1 MTKTV
6 TRLIHRPERQFEWP
20 GFVRLMMLGIVGAM
34 ILSHIAFGQTPAVLS
49 SFHVVDV
56 KNRGDIRPP
65 VITGLF
71 YDAARDILITAGD
84 DHTIRV
90 FKQPGDQQLV
100 TLKGEGWIYGL
111 ALDPTGQYL
120 AAVDDRGL
128 LTVWK
133 WESGQQLYRL
143 PLSSAALRTVTFHP
157 GGQWLAVAGFEPRLF
172 LVETLTGRRIANLS
186 GERDVRQ
193 VVFSK
198 DGSLLA
204 AAGGSGKVL
213 LWETRGLQKWA
224 EIPTS
229 SRRLHAVAFS
239 PDGRVLAAGGEDSTV
254 SLWQLDSQP
263 IQRAGHFKL
272 PDGFVTSLTF
282 CENGQQLA
290 AGTTRN
296 VIHLWDL
303 LTTKEL
309 AQLQGHTGTISCLTW
324 TPERSLLSSGSFDTT
339 VRFWRLPPGTA
350 VSERVPTTQED
361 DVVRQ

>member
-6 TRLIHRPERQFEWP
+6 RRLIHRPKQPFQRP
-20 GFVRLMMLGIVGAM
+20 GLMGLLTLGVVGAV
-34 ILSHIAFGQTPAVLS
+34 ILSSMAFGQTPAVLS

-71 YDAARDILITAGD
+71 YDATRDILITAGD

-100 TLKGEGWIYGL
+100 TLKAEGWVYGL
-111 ALDPTGQYL
+111 TLDPTGRYL

-128 LTVWK
+128 LTVWQ

-143 PLSSAALRTVTFHP
+143 PLSSAALRTVTFYP
-157 GGQWLAVAGFEPRLF
+157 GGQWLAAAGFEPRIF
-172 LVETLTGRRIANLS
+172 VVETLTGRRIANLTAD
-186 GERDVRQ
+186 RDLRQ

-198 DGSLLA
+198 NGSLLA

-213 LWETRGLQKWA
+213 LWETHGLQKWA
-224 EIPTS
+224 EIPAS

-239 PDGRVLAAGGEDSTV
+239 PDGRFLAAGGEDSTI

-263 IQRAGHFKL
+263 IQRAGQFKL
-272 PDGFVTSLTF
+272 PDGCVTSLTF

-339 VRFWRLPPGTA
+339 VRFWRLPPGTT

-361 DVVRQ
+361 VVRQ